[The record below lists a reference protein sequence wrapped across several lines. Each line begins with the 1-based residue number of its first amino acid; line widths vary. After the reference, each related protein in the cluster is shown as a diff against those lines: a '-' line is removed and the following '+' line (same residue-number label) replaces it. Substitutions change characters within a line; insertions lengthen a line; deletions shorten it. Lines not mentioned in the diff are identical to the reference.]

1 MVPAAPPRQNR
12 LAGETSPYLLQHA
25 NNPVD
30 WYPWGPEALE
40 RARREDRPILLSVGY
55 SSCHWCHVMERESF
69 TDPAIAA
76 AMNEHFVCVKVD
88 REERPDLDEIYMA
101 ATVALCGSG
110 GWPMTVFLT
119 PDQRPFFAGT
129 YFPPTGRH
137 GRPGFRE
144 LLTRIAELWRA
155 DRSSLEDQARQLTA
169 HVTAAAL
176 PSAPGEVPAGAID
189 DAVAALEAAFDAEHG
204 GFGPAPKFPPAAALS
219 LLLRHHRRTGQQ
231 RSLTMVTRTLDA
243 MKDGGIHDQLGGGFA
258 RYSTD
263 ERWRVPHFEKMLYDN
278 AALARSFLEAF
289 TVTADPEYAR
299 TAAATL
305 DWILGELQGPEGG
318 IASALDADSEG
329 EEGRYYLWRLEE
341 ITELLGA
348 EASRRFAAY
357 YAVTADGN
365 LAGKNV
371 LHVPRPLRAVAAEL
385 GLAPEDLARSLA
397 ESRERLLAARR
408 QRTAPQV
415 DDKVLTSWNGL
426 AIGALAEGA
435 RVLGEARFRDGAVRA
450 ARFALGHLVRPDG
463 GLYRTW
469 RAGEARLAGYLEDY
483 AFLADGLLDLY
494 EACGDRVMFDAACRL
509 SERLVADFGDPA
521 QGDFFSTA
529 RGHEALL
536 VRPRDGHDG
545 ALPSANAVA
554 ARLLAR
560 LSWHLGRPAL
570 RARAVRAIR
579 AYAHEL
585 QRVPRAFA
593 TTLGVVDL
601 LLECPIELV
610 FAGDP
615 ADPALAAL
623 GRAAGRRYLPNRV
636 IAHALPGEAE
646 RPTVSA
652 LLEGRPGTGPAMAYV
667 CRDGV
672 CQAPARDPR
681 ALATAM
687 DEAERAQ
694 RVSRAASLTAQPL
707 AGRATADGTARYL
720 ARHLPGGEQRRLGRD
735 GPWVSALGFGAYRVV
750 EQSGEHRAALAAALE
765 AGVNLVDTSTNY
777 GGGSSETLVGQVLG
791 ELVASG
797 AVARDEIVVVS
808 KVGYLEGTIL
818 DEARSRAAAG
828 DPWPE
833 VVKFDEQAWHC
844 IHPAFLEA
852 ELTRS
857 LARLG
862 LETLDFCLL
871 HNPEQ
876 FLLEAVRKKAG
887 ELDVARGAFYAGV
900 EAAFRH
906 LEREVARGRI
916 AAYGVSSN
924 TLAAPATDP
933 GATDVARL
941 HAAALRA
948 GGERHSFRLVELPL
962 NLLEGGG
969 LGEAGAIATAARLGL
984 GVLVNRPLNAVDGA
998 ALLRLSDL
1006 PPRVG
1011 EAPEVAPRLAELA
1024 LLEGDLRETFFPRLR
1039 TPDGAEPPEGLLAW
1053 ADRLNATMDS
1063 FGSLEQW
1070 LELEQRVVRPHTR
1083 RVLDTLDRAF
1093 AGELRQ
1099 RWLAWRDRF
1108 VPSLEAA
1115 LRALR
1120 ERAADRSRE
1129 RLAELRAALSDRL
1142 PPDRRGEPLAR
1153 LAVWSAASVPGV
1165 SSVLVG
1171 MRREPYVRALVPLLA
1186 WAPLSDPERAFLAAP
1201 TGASARGEGG

>member
-1142 PPDRRGEPLAR
+1142 PPDRRGAPLAR

>member
-1 MVPAAPPRQNR
+1 MASAAPPRQNR

-25 NNPVD
+25 TNPVD

-144 LLTRIAELWRA
+144 LLVRIAELWRSERA
-155 DRSSLEDQARQLTA
+155 SLDDQARQLSA
-169 HVTAAAL
+169 HVAAAAL
-176 PSAPGEVPAGAID
+176 PSTPGEVPAGALD
-189 DAVAALEAAFDAEHG
+189 DAVAALDAAFDAEHG

-219 LLLRHHRRTGQQ
+219 LLLRHHVRTGQQ

-263 ERWRVPHFEKMLYDN
+263 GRWRVPHFEKMLYDN
-278 AALARSFLEAF
+278 AALARSYLEGFA
-289 TVTADPEYAR
+289 VTGEREYAR
-299 TAAATL
+299 IAAETL
-305 DWILGELQGPEGG
+305 DWLLGELQGSEGG
-318 IASALDADSEG
+318 FASALDADSEG
-329 EEGRYYLWRLEE
+329 EEGRYYVWGLEE
-341 ITELLGA
+341 IAAVLDA
-348 EASRRFAAY
+348 EATRRFAAY
-357 YAVTADGN
+357 YGVTDEGN
-365 LAGKNV
+365 WEGRNV
-371 LHVPRPLRAVAAEL
+371 LHVPRPLGAVAAEL
-385 GLAPEDLARSLA
+385 GLAPEELARSLS

-435 RVLGEARFRDGAVRA
+435 RVLGEARFRDGALHA
-450 ARFALGHLVRPDG
+450 ARFALARLVRPDG
-463 GLYRTW
+463 GLFRTW

-494 EACGDRVMFDAACRL
+494 EACGDRAAFDAARRL
-509 SERLVADFGDPA
+509 AERFVADFGDPA

-560 LSWHLGRPAL
+560 LSWHLGKPAL

-585 QRVPRAFA
+585 ERVPRAFA

-601 LLECPIELV
+601 LLAGPVELV
-610 FAGDP
+610 LAGDP

-623 GRAAGRRYLPNRV
+623 ARAAGRRYLPDRV
-636 IAHALPGEAE
+636 IAHALPDEAE
-646 RPTVSA
+646 RPTASA
-652 LLEGRPGTGPAMAYV
+652 LLEGRPGKGPATAYV
-667 CRDGV
+667 CREGV
-672 CQAPARDPR
+672 CQAPSRDAR
-681 ALATAM
+681 ALAAAL
-687 DEAERAQ
+687 DEAERMQ
-694 RVSRAASLTAQPL
+694 RVSRAATLAAQPL
-707 AGRATADGTARYL
+707 AGHATAEGTARYL
-720 ARHLPGGEQRRLGRD
+720 ARRVPGGAPRRLGRD
-735 GPWVSALGFGAYRVV
+735 GPWVSALGFGPYRVV

-765 AGVNLVDTSTNY
+765 GGVNVVDTSTNY

-797 AVARDEIVVVS
+797 AVARDEVVVVS
-808 KVGYLEGTIL
+808 KVGYLEGATL
-818 DEARSRAAAG
+818 EEARSRASAG

-833 VVKFDEQAWHC
+833 VVRFDEQAWHC
-844 IHPAFLEA
+844 SHPAFLEA

-876 FLLEAVRKKAG
+876 FLLEAVRKGAA
-887 ELDVARGAFYAGV
+887 ELDVARAAFYAGV

-924 TLAAPATDP
+924 TLAAAASYP

-962 NLLEGGG
+962 NLLEGSG
-969 LGEAGAIATAARLGL
+969 LGEAGAIATAARFGL

-998 ALLRLSDL
+998 ALLRLADL
-1006 PPRVG
+1006 PPRAG

-1024 LLEGDLRETFFPRLR
+1024 LLEGELREKFVPRLR
-1039 TPDGAEPPEGLLAW
+1039 TSGGGEPPEGLLAW
-1053 ADRLNATMDS
+1053 AERLSAALDS
-1063 FGSLEQW
+1063 LGSLEQW

-1083 RVLDTLDRAF
+1083 RVLDSLDRAF

-1099 RWLAWRDRF
+1099 RWLAWRDRY
-1108 VPSLEAA
+1108 VPALEAA
-1115 LRALR
+1115 LAALR

-1129 RLAELRAALSDRL
+1129 RLAELRVALAERL
-1142 PPDRRGEPLAR
+1142 PPERRGEPLAR
-1153 LAVWSAASVPGV
+1153 LAAWSAASVPGV

-1186 WAPLSDPERAFLAAP
+1186 WPPLADPERAFLAPP
-1201 TGASARGEGG
+1201 TGASARGEGR